1 MSQSL
6 SEVTYTPESRLRHP
20 FRLIRTMFIDLW
32 RSRELAWRLL
42 VRDIS
47 AQYRQTLLGL
57 FWAFL
62 PPVATTGVF
71 VMLNKGKVMNVGN
84 LTIPYPAFVMLGTI
98 FWQLFADA
106 LNTPLKT
113 VTAAKSMLSKINFPQ
128 EALVLSGIGAVLFNF
143 AIRLILLVPVFLWF
157 RVSVAIS
164 AVLTP
169 VAILFLLL
177 FGTVIGV
184 FLVPLGLLYQ
194 DFARGLTILTSF
206 WMLLTPVVYPPPDKG
221 ILAIVTDFNPVAPL
235 IVTAKGWVITGFGTV
250 SSAFWVVGG
259 ITFGM
264 LFVGWL
270 LYKLSMPIVIERMKA

>member
-6 SEVTYTPESRLRHP
+6 PEVIYIPESRLRHP
-20 FRLIRTMFIDLW
+20 LRLFRMMFVDLW
-32 RSRELAWRLL
+32 HSRELAWRLI

-62 PPVATTGVF
+62 PPIATTGVF
-71 VMLNKGKVMNVGN
+71 VILNKGKVMSVGD

-128 EALVLSGIGAVLFNF
+128 EALVLSGIGQVMFNF
-143 AIRLILLVPVFLWF
+143 AIRLILLIPVFLWF
-157 RVSVAIS
+157 RVSVVIS

-184 FLVPLGLLYQ
+184 LLIPLGLLYQ
-194 DFARGLTILTSF
+194 DFARGLIIITSF
-206 WMLLTPVVYPPPDKG
+206 WMLLTPVVYPPSDKG
-221 ILAIVTDFNPVAPL
+221 IMGILTRFNPVSPL
-235 IVTAKGWVITGFGTV
+235 IVTAKEWVITGFEVAISG
-250 SSAFWVVGG
+250 FWMVGG
-259 ITFGM
+259 ITFGV
-264 LFVGWL
+264 LFIGWM
-270 LYKLSMPIVIERMKA
+270 LYKLSIPIVIERMQA